1 LSLPLY
7 LQQEKSGTLLLRLR
21 VQPNASRSGWAGPHG
36 ERYRVRL
43 QAPPQDG
50 KANRE
55 LLRFL
60 SDALG
65 IPRSNLEI
73 KSGQTSR
80 DKTVR
85 VTGLSADKLAAL
97 IPDS

>member
-1 LSLPLY
+1 
-7 LQQEKSGTLLLRLR
+7 
-21 VQPNASRSGWAGPHG
+21 
-36 ERYRVRL
+36 VRL
-43 QAPPQDG
+43 QAHPQDG